1 MTNAGIS
8 FHILRSQLMLAIIK
22 RLSAHLLGERERQ
35 FQWSTLNSQP
45 ELKKRNGENQSRPIQ
60 SSFIPLISKLV
71 LSLFCYSFCQT
82 SMGSFLFFFTSF
94 LFLTPISGISF
105 LEFIHPDFTASYF
118 QFIDNHG
125 TFLSS
130 RSGMFK
136 ASIFN
141 PGAQQMNFYLCV
153 IHVASNTIIWSANH
167 DAPISSSGK
176 MNLTVKGIT
185 IADQNGNSRWSTPP
199 LQSSV
204 HALLLTEM
212 GNLVLLDQ
220 FNASLWESFHHP
232 TDTLV
237 IGQHLPAGSF
247 LSSALSADNLST
259 GDYRLIITGSDAVM
273 QWHEQTYWKLSM
285 QVIAFVNSNY
295 AVEYMAINRTG
306 LYLFGQNDSLIVI
319 QVPLPPTSSN
329 IRIAKLTS
337 SGQFTV
343 TTFSADG
350 WKQEFVGPVDGCQI
364 PFICGRVGLCTNDAT
379 YSNPTCSCPANFH
392 SASDNIRGCV
402 PSDQSFS
409 LPFACNS
416 THDGSKLNMS
426 DVSYLTLGYGVNYF
440 ANRFSEPVKQGVSF
454 STCKELC
461 SMDCSCLGIFYGNPS
476 NSCHIVEKELG
487 SITLNSADENV
498 LQGYIKALVL
508 PTDANGPINHRPE
521 FPVAALV
528 LLPFTGF
535 FLLAALGF
543 LCWRRGIFKKN
554 RKLKF
559 GHSVSSQD
567 LDAFCIPG
575 LPQRFDYEE
584 LEVATDNFKTQIGSG
599 GFGSVYK
606 GILPDKSVVAVKKIT
621 NLGVQG
627 KKDFCTEIAVIG
639 NIHHVNLVKLRGF
652 CAQGGRRLL
661 VYEYMNRGS
670 LDRTLFGSGP
680 VIEWQERFDIA
691 LGTARALAY
700 LHCGCEQKIIHCDVK
715 PENILLHDHFQ
726 PKISDFGLSKL
737 LSPEQSSLFT
747 TMRGTRGYLA
757 PEWLTNSAISEK
769 TDVYSFGMVLL
780 ELVSGRKN
788 CLLRSQSHCMDDEN
802 SSGSQSSSSGSRFIY
817 FPLYALEMHEQG
829 RYLELADTKLEGR
842 VMSEEVEKL
851 VCIALCCVHE
861 EPSLRPNMVTV
872 VGMLEGRIPVTR
884 PRMESLNFLRFYG
897 RRFSEASTIEEEERE
912 SDVML
917 YQQANASCTSSAS
930 GSQHYFSYIS
940 SQQIS
945 GPR

>member
-45 ELKKRNGENQSRPIQ
+45 ELKRRNGENQSRPIQ
-60 SSFIPLISKLV
+60 SSFISLISKLV

-337 SGQFTV
+337 FGQFTV

-392 SASDNIRGCV
+392 SASDNITGCV

-416 THDGSKLNMS
+416 TLD
-426 DVSYLTLGYGVNYF
+426 
-440 ANRFSEPVKQGVSF
+440 
-454 STCKELC
+454 
-461 SMDCSCLGIFYGNPS
+461 
-476 NSCHIVEKELG
+476 G

-788 CLLRSQSHCMDDEN
+788 CLLRSPSHCMDDEN